1 MIYIKKVIA
10 AKTHCIEIY
19 GDEIYTR
26 CFQCGNEFQL
36 DEELL
41 LDILNEAGSFS
52 GTRISC
58 GCKTEPP
65 SSNA

>member
-1 MIYIKKVIA
+1 MIYIKKEING
-10 AKTHCIEIY
+10 KQHEIEIY

-41 LDILNEAGSFS
+41 LDILKEAGSFS

-58 GCKTEPP
+58 GCKAEQPI
-65 SSNA
+65 ND

>member
-1 MIYIKKVIA
+1 MIYIKKEMDGQQQE
-10 AKTHCIEIY
+10 IEIF

-26 CFQCGNEFQL
+26 CFKCGNEFQL

-41 LDILNEAGSFS
+41 LDILAESGSFS

-58 GCKTEPP
+58 GCK
-65 SSNA
+65 SK